1 MTQIFEK
8 FLRKRKQAKNYPAKY
23 QDVFDGNQLDL
34 MQYIKTG
41 ALPGDYL
48 PPAELQIAPWETFSE
63 LLINASYYEILAEAE
78 FVTEDRINYPYLVQ
92 AMSYSYFYSA
102 MRFYNL
108 QRFQSRF
115 GRDYDAGI
123 SPNIIFNLCLAE
135 LAGVSLYSQR
145 LFSFFKQGYVRNW
158 FNRSNSHLSDAII
171 LLYAAYLGQPME
183 PTVGQFAYK
192 GLIAQ
197 FAYKELIADW
207 DTTDLQKVSS
217 LLQQLCDD
225 QMLQVVAPPSKFF
238 IELGNM
244 NWQFIPYPALLLM
257 KLRQNR
263 GLANPQFEHP
273 GFGALNP
280 LLISTAVPLVIDD
293 TLAAVLDRARLQ
305 GFDDEAIFAAG
316 SLGG

>member
-1 MTQIFEK
+1 MTQVLEK

-23 QDVFDGNQLDL
+23 QDVFDRNQPRLDY
-34 MQYIKTG
+34 YIKDG
-41 ALPGDYL
+41 VRSNAYL
-48 PPAELQIAPWETFSE
+48 AEPELQIAPWETFSE
-63 LLINASYYEILAEAE
+63 LLINASYYEILVEAE

-92 AMSYSYFYSA
+92 AMSYSYYYSA

-135 LAGVSLYSQR
+135 LAGVSLYTQR
-145 LFSFFKQGYVRNW
+145 LFSFYLQGYVRNW

-171 LLYAAYLGQPME
+171 LLYAAYQGQPME

-192 GLIAQ
+192 G
-197 FAYKELIADW
+197 LIADW

-225 QMLQVVAPPSKFF
+225 QMLQVAAPPSKFF

-293 TLAAVLDRARLQ
+293 TLAALLDRTRQQ
-305 GFDDEAIFAAG
+305 GFDDDAIFAAE

>member
-1 MTQIFEK
+1 MTQVLEK

-23 QDVFDGNQLDL
+23 QDVFDRNQPFLEY
-34 MQYIKTG
+34 YIKNG
-41 ALPGDYL
+41 VRANAYL
-48 PPAELQIAPWETFSE
+48 AELELQIAPWENLGSE
-63 LLINASYYEILAEAE
+63 LCINRDYYELLAESK
-78 FVTEDRINYPYLVQ
+78 FVVTQQISYPHLVQ
-92 AMSYSYFYSA
+92 ALSYAYTYSSMYFYG
-102 MRFYNL
+102 L

-145 LFSFFKQGYVRNW
+145 LFSFYQQGYVRNW

-171 LLYAAYLGQPME
+171 LLYAAYQGQPME
-183 PTVGQFAYK
+183 PTV
-192 GLIAQ
+192 AQ

-225 QMLQVVAPPSKFF
+225 QMLQVAAPPSKFF

-293 TLAAVLDRARLQ
+293 TLAAVLDRARQQ
-305 GFDDEAIFAAG
+305 GFDYDAIFAAG

>member
-1 MTQIFEK
+1 MTQVFEK

-34 MQYIKTG
+34 MQYIKSG

-63 LLINASYYEILAEAE
+63 LIIHTKYYEMLAEAE
-78 FVTEDRINYPYLVQ
+78 FVTDGKINYPYLVQ

-115 GRDYDAGI
+115 GRDYDAGM
-123 SPNIIFNLCLAE
+123 SPDIVLNLCLAE
-135 LAGVSLYSQR
+135 LVGLSLYSQR
-145 LFSFFKQGYVRNW
+145 LFSFFKQGYIRNW

-171 LLYAAYLGQPME
+171 LLYAAYQRQPME
-183 PTVGQFAYK
+183 PTV
-192 GLIAQ
+192 AQ

-225 QMLQVVAPPSKFF
+225 QMLQVAAPPSKFF
-238 IELGNM
+238 IELGNI
-244 NWQFIPYPALLLM
+244 NWQFIPYTALLLM

-293 TLAAVLDRARLQ
+293 TLAALLDRARQQ
-305 GFDDEAIFAAG
+305 GFDDDAIFAAG

>member
-1 MTQIFEK
+1 MTQVLEK

-23 QDVFDGNQLDL
+23 QDVFDRNQPQLDY
-34 MQYIKTG
+34 YIKDG
-41 ALPGDYL
+41 VRSNAYL
-48 PPAELQIAPWETFSE
+48 AEPELQIAPWETFSE

-78 FVTEDRINYPYLVQ
+78 FVTQGRINYPYLVQ

-115 GRDYDAGI
+115 GRDYDAGM
-123 SPNIIFNLCLAE
+123 SPDIVFNLCLAE
-135 LAGVSLYSQR
+135 LAGISLYSQR
-145 LFSFFKQGYVRNW
+145 LFSFYQQGYVRNW

-171 LLYAAYLGQPME
+171 LLYAAYQGHPME
-183 PTVGQFAYK
+183 PTVT
-192 GLIAQ
+192 Q
-197 FAYKELIADW
+197 FAYKELIANW

-225 QMLQVVAPPSKFF
+225 QMLQVAAPPSKFF

-280 LLISTAVPLVIDD
+280 LLISTAVPLLIDD
-293 TLAAVLDRARLQ
+293 TLAAVLDRARQQ
-305 GFDDEAIFAAG
+305 GFDDDAIFAAG

>member
-1 MTQIFEK
+1 MTQVLEK

-23 QDVFDGNQLDL
+23 QDVFDRNQPRLDY
-34 MQYIKTG
+34 YIKDG
-41 ALPGDYL
+41 VRSNAYL
-48 PPAELQIAPWETFSE
+48 AEPELQIAPWETFSE

-171 LLYAAYLGQPME
+171 LLYAAYQGQPME
-183 PTVGQFAYK
+183 PTVG
-192 GLIAQ
+192 Q

-293 TLAAVLDRARLQ
+293 TLAAVLDRARQQ
-305 GFDDEAIFAAG
+305 GFDDDAIFAAG

>member
-135 LAGVSLYSQR
+135 LAGVSLY
-145 LFSFFKQGYVRNW
+145 
-158 FNRSNSHLSDAII
+158 
-171 LLYAAYLGQPME
+171 
-183 PTVGQFAYK
+183 
-192 GLIAQ
+192 
-197 FAYKELIADW
+197 
-207 DTTDLQKVSS
+207 
-217 LLQQLCDD
+217 
-225 QMLQVVAPPSKFF
+225 
-238 IELGNM
+238 
-244 NWQFIPYPALLLM
+244 
-257 KLRQNR
+257 
-263 GLANPQFEHP
+263 
-273 GFGALNP
+273 
-280 LLISTAVPLVIDD
+280 
-293 TLAAVLDRARLQ
+293 
-305 GFDDEAIFAAG
+305 
-316 SLGG
+316 

>member
-23 QDVFDGNQLDL
+23 QDVFDRNQPRLDY
-34 MQYIKTG
+34 YIKDG
-41 ALPGDYL
+41 VRSNAYL
-48 PPAELQIAPWETFSE
+48 AEPELQIAPWETFSE
-63 LLINASYYEILAEAE
+63 LLINASHYEILAEAE

-92 AMSYSYFYSA
+92 AMSYSYYYSA

-115 GRDYDAGI
+115 GRDYDAGM
-123 SPNIIFNLCLAE
+123 SPDIVLNLCLAE
-135 LAGVSLYSQR
+135 LAGLSLYSQR
-145 LFSFFKQGYVRNW
+145 LFSFYQQGYVRNW

-171 LLYAAYLGQPME
+171 LLYATYQGQPIE
-183 PTVGQFAYK
+183 PTV
-192 GLIAQ
+192 AQ

-293 TLAAVLDRARLQ
+293 TLAAVLDRARQQ
-305 GFDDEAIFAAG
+305 GFDDDAIFAAG

>member
-1 MTQIFEK
+1 MTQILEK

-23 QDVFDGNQLDL
+23 QEAFDRNQLRLDC
-34 MQYIKTG
+34 YIKDG
-41 ALPGDYL
+41 VRANAYL
-48 PPAELQIAPWETFSE
+48 AEPELQIAPWETFSE
-63 LLINASYYEILAEAE
+63 LMINTSYYEMLAEAE
-78 FVTEDRINYPYLVQ
+78 FVTEGRINYPYLVQ

-115 GRDYDAGI
+115 GRDYNAGM
-123 SPNIIFNLCLAE
+123 SPDIVLNLCLAE

-145 LFSFFKQGYVRNW
+145 LFSFFKQGYIRNW

-171 LLYAAYLGQPME
+171 LLYAAYQGQPME
-183 PTVGQFAYK
+183 PTVAQFAYK
-192 GLIAQ
+192 G
-197 FAYKELIADW
+197 LIADW

-225 QMLQVVAPPSKFF
+225 QMLQVAAPPSKFF

-263 GLANPQFEHP
+263 GLTNPQFEHP

-280 LLISTAVPLVIDD
+280 LLIDTAVPLVIDD
-293 TLAAVLDRARLQ
+293 TLAAVLDRARQQ
-305 GFDDEAIFAAG
+305 GFDDDAIFAAG
-316 SLGG
+316 SLG

>member
-1 MTQIFEK
+1 MTQVLEK

-23 QDVFDGNQLDL
+23 QDVFDRNQPRLDY
-34 MQYIKTG
+34 YIKDG
-41 ALPGDYL
+41 VRSNAYL
-48 PPAELQIAPWETFSE
+48 AEPELQIAPWETFSE
-63 LLINASYYEILAEAE
+63 LLINASYYEILVEAE

-92 AMSYSYFYSA
+92 AMSYSYYYSA

-135 LAGVSLYSQR
+135 LAGVSLYTQR
-145 LFSFFKQGYVRNW
+145 LFSFYLQGYVRNW

-171 LLYAAYLGQPME
+171 LLYAAYQGQPME

-192 GLIAQ
+192 G
-197 FAYKELIADW
+197 LIADW

-225 QMLQVVAPPSKFF
+225 QMLQVAAPPSKFF

-293 TLAAVLDRARLQ
+293 TLAALLDRARQQ
-305 GFDDEAIFAAG
+305 GFDDDAIFAAG